1 MRLKMMNNFE
11 KGEEKTTVKQLTD
24 YFEFKW
30 NDMQFTFSVKPDIF
44 VRPNAK
50 IWDVVRSIR
59 VDFDTTTILGFS
71 KHKSISILYKA
82 NSNKSLEERFK
93 EKIELFLYR
102 MNAYW
107 RACEGGWQSWNK
119 LCDRERKKFV
129 RKHKLSEHPF
139 GMEIEDKL
147 LEGDR
152 VNGIKIKKVIN
163 FIDKSCLNSKVYFP
177 FSIEWTMTYNLDG
190 HYNWRG
196 CSSYI
201 PDISKTSLLDLRSYE
216 NGYESAHG
224 QMTIGN
230 IKNTEEHLECYSILK
245 TVFDDTIKYV
255 PAFDV
260 EDLQTIF
267 TSCNNSFWTKL
278 ADVNKYAFNVES
290 YERSDKSISFR
301 IEFGNGS
308 LIRIELNT
316 ELYDTYDTCI
326 FKISACCLPGGT
338 HRTWRDSIAYENL
351 ETYELISP
359 SKVKQAIDWLLKE
372 FNDSE
377 NIPDHLTEDIS
388 EVFFK
393 KFEKEMPAM
402 FRKKCR
408 DCPENTGLY
417 KKLDYNM
424 NMWFSNESLKSVCLS
439 NIENLILQSNNSG
452 KTREI
457 VSAWMSKLDVNGR
470 FYREVQNVYD
480 IVTYIGSR
488 ESGIVRSDELMK
500 QCHKIAEHFKKQI
513 DKDCNLSIWE
523 YTQDQMNRSLE
534 QLIRDICNPAEYEST
549 FAYYTGLVKDLE
561 KGTEKKL
568 NDSPPPLTDDWI
580 RHNFNEINDRL
591 KAMEG
596 QVKGVNKSCSKMH
609 ESFNKLVK
617 EMTDLYHGKD
627 NELKLI
633 QDCLERVERK
643 LWPREYEAMDKN
655 PFAHWVLKA
664 TMKRPISRWDCNKCK
679 EDSTNGGDCEN
690 CYKCNEGSEFTPID

>member
-1 MRLKMMNNFE
+1 ME
-11 KGEEKTTVKQLTD
+11 D

-30 NDMQFTFSVKPDIF
+30 NDMQFTFFVKPDIF
-44 VRPNAK
+44 VRPHAE

-59 VDFDTTTILGFS
+59 VDFDTTTIFGHS

-93 EKIELFLYR
+93 EKVEPFLYR
-102 MNAYW
+102 KNAYW
-107 RACEGGWQSWNK
+107 RACGGGWKSWNE
-119 LCDRERKKFV
+119 LCDRKRKEFV
-129 RKHKLSEHPF
+129 RKHKLNECPF
-139 GMEIEDKL
+139 EMEIEDKL

-152 VNGIKIKKVIN
+152 VNGIKVKKVIN
-163 FIDKSCLNSKVYFP
+163 FIVKSCHNSRVYFP
-177 FSIEWTMTYNLDG
+177 FSIEWTMTYNLNG
-190 HYNWRG
+190 HNNWRG
-196 CSSYI
+196 CSGCI

-224 QMTIGN
+224 QMTIEN
-230 IKNTEEHLECYSILK
+230 IKDIEEHLEDYSILK
-245 TVFDDTIKYV
+245 TVFNNTIKYV

-278 ADVNKYAFNVES
+278 AGVNKYAFKVES
-290 YERSDKSISFR
+290 YERSDKSISFK

-308 LIRIELNT
+308 LIRIELNN
-316 ELYDTYDTCI
+316 YDVCI
-326 FKISACCLPGGT
+326 FRISACCLPGGA
-338 HRTWRDSIAYENL
+338 HRTWSDSIAYENL
-351 ETYELISP
+351 LETYCLVSP
-359 SKVKQAIDWLLKE
+359 PKVKQAINWLLKE
-372 FNDSE
+372 FNDPE

-408 DCPENTGLY
+408 NCPENTDLY

-424 NMWFSNESLKSVCLS
+424 NMWFSSESLRSVYLS
-439 NIENLILQSNNSG
+439 NIENLILYSNNSG

-457 VSAWMSKLDVNGR
+457 VSAWKSKLDANGQ
-470 FYREVQNVYD
+470 FYKEVQSIYD
-480 IVTYIGSR
+480 VVTYIGGR

-500 QCHKIAEHFKKQI
+500 QCHKIAEHFKKQF
-513 DKDCNLSIWE
+513 DEHCNLSVWE
-523 YTQDQMNRSLE
+523 YAHNQMTRDLE
-534 QLIRDICNPAEYEST
+534 QLIRDICKPAEYEST
-549 FAYYTGLVKDLE
+549 FAYYTSLVKDLE
-561 KGTEKKL
+561 KGTEKEL
-568 NDSPPPLTDDWI
+568 HDNLPPLTDDWI
-580 RHNFNEINDRL
+580 RNNFNEIENRL

-609 ESFNKLVK
+609 ESFNKLAK

-643 LWPREYEAMDKN
+643 LWPKEYEAMDKN
-655 PFAHWVLKA
+655 PYAHWILKA
-664 TMKRPISRWDCNKCK
+664 IIKPPVPRWNCNNCK
-679 EDSTNGGDCEN
+679 EDSTNGGNCESCSDCV
-690 CYKCNEGSEFTPID
+690 EGSEFKPV

>member
-1 MRLKMMNNFE
+1 MMNSFE
-11 KGEEKTTVKQLTD
+11 KGEEKTTVNNLTD

-30 NDMQFTFSVKPDIF
+30 YNIQFTFSVKPDIF

-50 IWDVVRSIR
+50 IWDVVRSIK
-59 VDFDTTTILGFS
+59 VDFDTTTIFGHS

-93 EKIELFLYR
+93 EKVEPFLYR
-102 MNAYW
+102 TNAYW
-107 RACEGGWQSWNK
+107 KACGGGWQSWNK
-119 LCDRERKKFV
+119 LCDRKRKEFV
-129 RKHKLSEHPF
+129 RKHKLSGYPF
-139 GMEIEDKL
+139 EMKIEDEL

-152 VNGIKIKKVIN
+152 VNGIKVKKVIN
-163 FIDKSCLNSKVYFP
+163 FIDKRCLNSKLYIP

-190 HYNWRG
+190 HNNWRG
-196 CSSYI
+196 CSGYI

-216 NGYESAHG
+216 NGYERAHG
-224 QMTIGN
+224 QVIIEN
-230 IKNTEEHLECYSILK
+230 IKNTEEHLEGYSILK

-290 YERSDKSISFR
+290 YERSDKSISFK

-308 LIRIELNT
+308 SINIALDT
-316 ELYDTYDTCI
+316 ESYDTCI
-326 FKISACCLPGGT
+326 FKIGACCLPGGAY
-338 HRTWRDSIAYENL
+338 RTWSDSIAYENL

-359 SKVKQAIDWLLKE
+359 SKVKRAIDWLLKE
-372 FNDSE
+372 FNDPE

-408 DCPENTGLY
+408 DYPKSTDLY
-417 KKLDYNM
+417 KNLDYNM

-470 FYREVQNVYD
+470 FFKGVQSIYD
-480 IVTYIGSR
+480 IVTYIGGR

-500 QCHKIAEHFKKQI
+500 QCHKIAEHFKKQL
-513 DKDCNLSIWE
+513 DKDCDLSIWE

-549 FAYYTGLVKDLE
+549 FAYYTGLVKDL
-561 KGTEKKL
+561 TEKEL
-568 NDSPPPLTDDWI
+568 HENPSPLTDDWI
-580 RHNFNEINDRL
+580 RNNFNEIENRL
-591 KAMEG
+591 KVMEG
-596 QVKGVNKSCSKMH
+596 QVKVVNKSCSKMH

-633 QDCLERVERK
+633 QDCLEKVERK
-643 LWPREYEAMDKN
+643 LWPKEYEATDKN
-655 PFAHWVLKA
+655 PFAHWILKA
-664 TMKRPISRWDCNKCK
+664 TTKRPIPGWDCNKCK
-679 EDSTNGGDCEN
+679 EDGTNGGNCEN
-690 CYKCNEGSEFTPID
+690 CVDCVEGSEFKPIDEVD